1 MCLRH
6 RNSCLCVYKCVL
18 FTLCVILKKAK
29 KKRHHYSIGNGMS
42 FSKREVKT
50 SLTTQQG
57 DKKRQEAVLSP
68 FLIFSG
74 RDVYITTTQDH
85 RCRMSCRTSGRTA
98 SDKNERVQSTS
109 KQHLNNLKT
118 PCKEE
123 CQEGIEERFRYT
135 HFIHIPPSGECL
147 RSRRKTESIKW

>member
-1 MCLRH
+1 MASMIFYRAKKGRRQDFQENDGKNVCLRH

-85 RCRMSCRTSGRTA
+85 RCRMSCRTSGRTSGRMSGRMSCRMSCRTA
-98 SDKNERVQSTS
+98 SDKNERVHQ
-109 KQHLNNLKT
+109 N
-118 PCKEE
+118 
-123 CQEGIEERFRYT
+123 
-135 HFIHIPPSGECL
+135 
-147 RSRRKTESIKW
+147 SI